1 MAITIPYHRIYRE
14 FIERTNSGYSSANFM
29 IDRKYA
35 ISPENYMRSFLLIQ
49 KDILNLFEYIE
60 PCDTNL
66 STFSYRI
73 HELFMRVC
81 IEVEA
86 NFKAIF
92 KENIF
97 SKEERYWTIK
107 DYRLINKSHHLSSY
121 KAIYPVWKGDSN
133 TFTPFESW
141 IDSHILPW
149 YDDYNKCK
157 HDRHS
162 KMELAN
168 LDNLLNS
175 FTALFI
181 LLTSQ
186 FNTHTYEP
194 GSILYSAGSNDD
206 YYHEGDFG
214 IGDYLLVHYPKD
226 WTDDEKYDF
235 DWSVLKNEK
244 LKYQH
249 FNYDELKMSLKNN
262 SL

>member
-1 MAITIPYHRIYRE
+1 MSIKLPYHRIYRE
-14 FIERTNSGYSSANFM
+14 FVESPNSNYSSSNFM
-29 IDRKYA
+29 IDREYA
-35 ISPENYMRSFLLIQ
+35 VSPENYLRSFLLIQ

-60 PCDTNL
+60 PSDTNL
-66 STFSYRI
+66 KTYSYRI

-97 SKEERYWTIK
+97 SKEERLWKIK
-107 DYRLINKSHHLSSY
+107 DYKLINKSHHLSSY
-121 KAIYPVWKGDSN
+121 KVIYPVWKGDSN
-133 TFTPFESW
+133 TFTPFEHW
-141 IDSHILPW
+141 IDSNILPW

-168 LDNLLNS
+168 LNNLLNS
-175 FTALFI
+175 FAGLFI

-186 FNTHTYEP
+186 FNTHSYEP
-194 GSILYSAGSNDD
+194 GSTLLSLDSKDD
-206 YYHEGDFG
+206 FYPDGEFG
-214 IGDYLLVHYPKD
+214 IGDYLFVKFPND
-226 WTDDEKYDF
+226 WSEEEKYDF

-244 LKYQH
+244 VKYQL
-249 FNYDELKMSLKNN
+249 FNYDELKNVIVE
-262 SL
+262 